1 MRRKEK
7 VRNERKLVKEQENDQ
22 VEARERSVKNKK
34 KNSRLRKSKMQS
46 NRENGQEN
54 GNGERTRV
62 ENL

>member
-34 KNSRLRKSKMQS
+34 KDSRLRKSKMQS
-46 NRENGQEN
+46 NLENG
-54 GNGERTRV
+54 
-62 ENL
+62 

>member
-1 MRRKEK
+1 M
-7 VRNERKLVKEQENDQ
+7 KEQENDQ

-34 KNSRLRKSKMQS
+34 RKNSRLRKSKMQS

>member
-34 KNSRLRKSKMQS
+34 KDSRLRKSKMQS